1 MKRSIFKKNKSLLAG
16 LSFLLLI
23 GLAGF
28 LAPWLAPHDPLLI
41 NLSNRLAPP
50 SWSYPFGTDHLGR
63 CILSRVLFGTRV
75 SALVAFLIVVCTLI
89 ISLPIGLFTGY
100 IRGRGDHIFMRFIDG
115 TLAIPD
121 IVLTIAIVGVLGP
134 GLVNMTVAIVF
145 VRWAGYVRFIRSL
158 VRNVCQADY
167 ILSARMSGNGHVRI
181 IKRYISPK
189 VFPSLLVYSVLDTG
203 KVVLLMAGLSFLGLG
218 TQPPAPEWGVM
229 LHDAVAYFQIAP
241 HTIIFPGLAIMLFV
255 SVCQLIGESQNI
267 GELTEGKR
275 IA

>member
-16 LSFLLLI
+16 LTFLLLI
-23 GLAGF
+23 GLVGF

-134 GLVNMTVAIVF
+134 GLVNMTLAIVL

-158 VRNVCQADY
+158 VRNVCQAEY

-181 IKRYISPK
+181 IKRYIFPK

-267 GELTEGKR
+267 GELTEGK
-275 IA
+275 

>member
-1 MKRSIFKKNKSLLAG
+1 MKHSVYLSNKSLLAG
-16 LSFLLLI
+16 VGFLLLI

-63 CILSRVLFGTRV
+63 CILSRVLFGSRI
-75 SALVAFLIVVCTLI
+75 SALFALFIVVCTFV

-100 IRGRGDHIFMRFIDG
+100 VRGRGDHFFMRLIDG

-134 GLVNMTVAIVF
+134 GLIHMTLAIVL

-158 VRNVCQADY
+158 VRNASQTDY
-167 ILSARMSGNGHVRI
+167 ILSARMSGNNHVRI
-181 IKRYISPK
+181 MRRYILPK
-189 VFPSLLVYSVLDTG
+189 VFPPLLVYGALDTG

-229 LHDAVAYFQIAP
+229 LHDAVAYFQVAP

-255 SVCQLIGESQNI
+255 SACQLIGEAQNKSQLI
-267 GELTEGKR
+267 AGKR